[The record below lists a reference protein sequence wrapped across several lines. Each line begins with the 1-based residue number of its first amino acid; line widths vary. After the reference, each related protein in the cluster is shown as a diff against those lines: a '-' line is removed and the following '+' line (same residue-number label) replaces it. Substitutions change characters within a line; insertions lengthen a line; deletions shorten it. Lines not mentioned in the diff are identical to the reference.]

1 MTYQRLEFFTFCM
14 IEVLCVTEFIHL
26 SFNDK
31 LRFCNLK
38 KLNDTH
44 MKKAPSNKVL
54 PFTSRLN
61 MDNCMSSWYIESTR
75 YKKFLN

>member
-1 MTYQRLEFFTFCM
+1 MTNQRLEFFTFCM

-44 MKKAPSNKVL
+44 MG
-54 PFTSRLN
+54 
-61 MDNCMSSWYIESTR
+61 SWYIESTR